1 MHDGAPRW
9 SRRNRTIVFPSTVR
23 TVHPGSFNL
32 LESLRAALMNEGLE
46 TLGTYKYD
54 WSAAEPSD
62 TAGSEKCACP
72 QRFEGSKKTP
82 SWAANNSQI
91 LYYQKDYSH
100 WELVF
105 LRERTGECTFP
116 VNAENDRKSAFSER
130 THLKTAEFTEGLG
143 TIQTNAFRE
152 SGIERVVLH
161 LRTSGVPGG
170 LRVASLSQISSA

>member
-1 MHDGAPRW
+1 
-9 SRRNRTIVFPSTVR
+9 
-23 TVHPGSFNL
+23 
-32 LESLRAALMNEGLE
+32 MNEGLE

-130 THLKTAEFTEGLG
+130 THLKTVEFTEGLG
-143 TIQTNAFRE
+143 TIKTNAFRE
-152 SGIERVVLH
+152 SGIERVVLPTSVRVVSQAAFALCRC
-161 LRTSGVPGG
+161 LR
-170 LRVASLSQISSA
+170 

>member
-116 VNAENDRKSAFSER
+116 VNAENDRKKCTLGVHASEDCR
-130 THLKTAEFTEGLG
+130 VYRGPRDDTDERLP
-143 TIQTNAFRE
+143 RE
-152 SGIERVVLH
+152 RDRARRAPPPYEWCPRRPSRC
-161 LRTSGVPGG
+161 
-170 LRVASLSQISSA
+170 VAVSDK